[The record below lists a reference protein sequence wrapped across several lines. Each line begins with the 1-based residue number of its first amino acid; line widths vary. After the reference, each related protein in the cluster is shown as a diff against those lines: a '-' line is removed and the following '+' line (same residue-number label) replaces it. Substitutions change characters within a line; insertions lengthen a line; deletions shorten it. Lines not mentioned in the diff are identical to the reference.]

1 MRGQTVSL
9 DDGSSERPSSGRSGA
24 PASAAAPWLA
34 PGRIPALDGLRAVA
48 VLLVLFSHAT
58 LTKGFPSLGWASAID
73 RLGSAGV
80 DVFFVL
86 SGFLITSLL
95 CRERD
100 RSRTISLPAFY
111 VRRVLRLLPAYLCFL
126 GFVAILAATG
136 KADIARGDWIAAGTY
151 TMNFRAHPAWELG
164 HIWSLSIEEHFY
176 LLWPPMLALLPRRGA
191 IGGLSAVL
199 LLEPLV
205 RLAVLV
211 WSPSHASE
219 SELWTFTR
227 LDPLAAGCLLALVSR
242 TASGVRSLGAA
253 ARAWP
258 AVLALLVAAMIGSMI
273 SGKFDVGVGPSLIAV
288 TLALLV
294 WAAIHHEPRWLQSP
308 AMIAIGLGSYSLYLW
323 QEVFLNPRR
332 FEWWNQFPQNL
343 LLAALFA
350 VLSYRVI
357 ERPFLRVKARR
368 ASA

>member
-1 MRGQTVSL
+1 VKLG
-9 DDGSSERPSSGRSGA
+9 DGSSERVPPRCPRA
-24 PASAAAPWLA
+24 PAGAAAPWLTS
-34 PGRIPALDGLRAVA
+34 GRIPALDGLRAVA

-58 LTKGFPSLGWASAID
+58 LTRGFPSLGLASAFD

-95 CRERD
+95 CRERE
-100 RSRTISLPAFY
+100 RSRAISLRAFY
-111 VRRVLRLLPAYLCFL
+111 LRRALRLLPAYLCFL
-126 GFVAILAATG
+126 VFVALLAVAG
-136 KADIARGDWIAAGTY
+136 KADVTRGDWVAAGTY

-176 LLWPPMLALLPRRGA
+176 LLWPPVLALLPPRRAVGA
-191 IGGLSAVL
+191 LAAVL
-199 LLEPLV
+199 LLEPLA
-205 RLAVLV
+205 RIAVLV
-211 WSPSHASE
+211 WSPSRVSE

-227 LDPLAAGCLLALVSR
+227 LDPLAAGCLLALLSR
-242 TASGVRSLGAA
+242 SPSGVRPLDAA

-258 AVLALLVAAMIGSMI
+258 AVLALLVAAMTGSMI

-294 WAAIHHEPRWLQSP
+294 WAAIHHAPRWLQSP
-308 AMIAIGLGSYSLYLW
+308 TMIAIGLGSYSLYLW

-332 FEWWNQFPQNL
+332 FEWWNRFPQNL

-350 VLSYRVI
+350 VISYRVI
-357 ERPFLRVKARR
+357 ERPFLRVKERR
-368 ASA
+368 TAG